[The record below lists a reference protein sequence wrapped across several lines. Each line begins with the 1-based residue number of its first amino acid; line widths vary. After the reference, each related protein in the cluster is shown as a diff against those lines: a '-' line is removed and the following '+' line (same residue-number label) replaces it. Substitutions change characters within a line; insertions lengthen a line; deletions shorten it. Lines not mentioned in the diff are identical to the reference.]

1 MKDCRKCGESKPLDD
16 FVRDRQRKD
25 GRYPY
30 CKPCH
35 RAVVKGY
42 TVRES
47 EAIKQRRQV
56 QQEKRMANVEVREKY
71 LLGRWVYSLKRRY
84 GITASDYIA
93 LAQAQHDRCAICGLR
108 FADVER
114 QKSDQT
120 QRLHVDH
127 DHETGKVRGLLCFRC
142 NNGLGF
148 FRDDIAALEAAI
160 AYIKRSRGIFGEDP
174 MPLSEWLE
182 QFEPPGGEVR

>member
-1 MKDCRKCGESKPLDD
+1 MKDCRKCGERKPLDE

-30 CKPCH
+30 CKLCH

-42 TVRES
+42 SVRES
-47 EAIKQRRQV
+47 EAIKERQRSRHA
-56 QQEKRMANVEVREKY
+56 ERMANSAVREKY

-84 GITASDYIA
+84 GITAADYIA
-93 LAQAQHDRCAICGLR
+93 LAEAQNDCCAICGLS
-108 FADVER
+108 FADAR
-114 QKSDQT
+114 PQKNDQT

-127 DHETGKVRGLLCFRC
+127 DHTTGKVRGLLCFRC

-148 FRDDIAALEAAI
+148 FRDDISALEAAV
-160 AYIKRSRGIFGEDP
+160 AYLKRSR
-174 MPLSEWLE
+174 
-182 QFEPPGGEVR
+182 R